1 MRRSALNQVR
11 YHNIST
17 LVCSSTELILLL
29 GRHFCFSDEEVEQ
42 SDGRVEPPSRHSRL
56 LPEDEMEEDSESAVA
71 QLSEVNGGLQF
82 SDASLLCVQ
91 EA

>member
-11 YHNIST
+11 YRNIST
-17 LVCSSTELILLL
+17 LVCSSTELIL
-29 GRHFCFSDEEVEQ
+29 GRHFGFSDEEVEQ
-42 SDGRVEPPSRHSRL
+42 SDARAEPPSRHSRL